1 MTKYEQKLTE
11 KPQKWIYNVVIAIIV
26 LIFIVL
32 SFRGSQIN
40 MTRFDSIGITMKIFF
55 RKLVDIN
62 PEYLFGFGQYTFNQS
77 IFYLAFETVA
87 IGFLG
92 TFIGAVL
99 AIPVGFLASESIG
112 GKKGSKIGQVLLIV
126 IRVFPEIILAIILL
140 SGFGLNALTG
150 ILTIG
155 IHSIGMIGKLYAEAI
170 DNMDRSFI
178 EALDAVGANT
188 MQKIRWGIVPQLM
201 ADFSSIAL
209 YRFDIN
215 VRSATVLGVIGAG
228 GIGTLMIS
236 SINFQS
242 WETLGGIL
250 VALITVVLIVDAVS
264 SRLRTKLV

>member
-1 MTKYEQKLTE
+1 MTKYELKLKE
-11 KPQKWIYNVVIAIIV
+11 KPQKWLINLILTVIIFT
-26 LIFIVL
+26 FIVL

-40 MTRFDSIGITMKIFF
+40 MTRFDDIGITMRIFF
-55 RKLVDIN
+55 SKLIDIN
-62 PEYLFGFGQYTFNQS
+62 PEYLFGYGFYSFKQG

-92 TFIGAVL
+92 TLIGAIL

-112 GKKGSKIGQVLLIV
+112 GKRGSRIGQVTLIV
-126 IRVFPEIILAIILL
+126 IRVFPEIILAIVLL

-188 MQKIRWGIVPQLM
+188 LQKIRWGIVPQLL

-228 GIGTLMIS
+228 GIGTLMITV
-236 SINFQS
+236 INYQN
-242 WETLGGIL
+242 WETLGSIL
-250 VALITVVLIVDAVS
+250 IALITVVLIVDAVS